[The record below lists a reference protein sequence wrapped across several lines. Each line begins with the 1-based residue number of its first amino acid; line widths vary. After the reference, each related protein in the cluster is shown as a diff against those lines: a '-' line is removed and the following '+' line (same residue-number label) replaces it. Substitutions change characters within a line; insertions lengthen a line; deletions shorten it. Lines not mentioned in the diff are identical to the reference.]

1 MYAATKAGA
10 EALVKAWADEIES
23 TPVRVSIVDPGRM
36 RTAMRA
42 QAYPG
47 EDPSVLPHPSEIGP
61 LVVELSNAAA
71 TPPLTIKFRDWTAGP
86 SVDALI

>member
-1 MYAATKAGA
+1 
-10 EALVKAWADEIES
+10 
-23 TPVRVSIVDPGRM
+23 M

-61 LVVELSNAAA
+61 LVLDLARADA
-71 TPPLTIKFRDWTAGP
+71 TPPLTVKFQEWRSGP
-86 SVDALI
+86 SVEALI